1 MTRRDDTTTASRP
14 RPVTGRNA
22 APSTVAVLLLAL
34 LVATLGGVT
43 GGGTARAAT
52 TSPVTGSAS
61 TPTLVTTAST
71 PTYVFPVK
79 PASAASYGRYH
90 HDYPATDLFAACG
103 TTLVSPTSGVV
114 HEVSRKDLW
123 DPAVNDGATRGGLSV
138 SLIGDDGVRYYGSHY
153 ETIVRGIEP
162 GVRVAAGQVLGTL
175 GRTGSARPTPCHL
188 HFGISP
194 PCGAGDWEV
203 RRGVI
208 ETWPYLDAWKAGTQ
222 RSPVKEVAAWR
233 AANPDRCRHGYG
245 AVDLVARDR
254 STGELWRYSSNARGG
269 FLPRVRIG
277 RGWEVMD
284 AVLDPGDLDGDRN
297 PDLVAREK
305 ATGALWLYPG
315 NGRGGF
321 LPRVRVGR
329 GWQAMDR
336 IVAPGDFDGDR
347 HPDLI
352 AREAA
357 TGALWLYPGDGRGGF
372 LPRVRIGRGWQ
383 AMDAIVAIGDL
394 DGDRK
399 PDLLAREKAT
409 GALWLYPGNGR
420 GGFRTRS
427 QVGRGW
433 QAMDALVGVGDLDSD
448 GNVDLLARD
457 PATGVLW
464 RYPGNGRGGWKPRAR
479 IGPGW
484 NVMDAL
490 A

>member
-1 MTRRDDTTTASRP
+1 MKRRATTIP
-14 RPVTGRNA
+14 RSHQVTGRNPV
-22 APSTVAVLLLAL
+22 PSAVALLLAL
-34 LVATLGGVT
+34 LVSTLGGAT
-43 GGGTARAAT
+43 GGGTAARAAA
-52 TSPVTGSAS
+52 TSPVAGSGSPS
-61 TPTLVTTAST
+61 TAPLVATVST

-79 PASAASYGRYH
+79 PASAASYGRDH
-90 HDYPATDLFAACG
+90 HDYPATDIFAACG
-103 TTLVSPTSGVV
+103 TTVVSPTSGVV
-114 HEVSRKDLW
+114 HEVSRQDLW

-153 ETIVRGIEP
+153 QSIVRGIEP
-162 GVRVAAGQVLGTL
+162 GVRVSAGQVLGTV

-233 AANPDRCRHGYG
+233 AANPGRCRHGYG

-254 STGELWRYSSNARGG
+254 ATGELWRYSSNARGG

-277 RGWEVMD
+277 RGWNVMD
-284 AVLDPGDLDGDRN
+284 AIVDPGDLDGDRN

-321 LPRVRVGR
+321 LPRVRIGR
-329 GWQAMDR
+329 GWGTMDR
-336 IVAPGDFDGDR
+336 IVAPGDF
-347 HPDLI
+347 
-352 AREAA
+352 
-357 TGALWLYPGDGRGGF
+357 
-372 LPRVRIGRGWQ
+372 
-383 AMDAIVAIGDL
+383 

-409 GALWLYPGNGR
+409 GALWLYPGDGR

-433 QAMDALVGVGDLDSD
+433 QGMDALVGVGDLDAD

-464 RYPGNGRGGWKPRAR
+464 RYPGDGRGGWKPRAR
-479 IGPGW
+479 IGTGW

>member
-1 MTRRDDTTTASRP
+1 MNGRDTTIP
-14 RPVTGRNA
+14 RSHQGTGRHAVPSAVA
-22 APSTVAVLLLAL
+22 ALLLAL

-52 TSPVTGSAS
+52 TSPVAGSGS
-61 TPTLVTTAST
+61 TSTAPLVSPAST

-79 PASAASYGRYH
+79 PASAASYGRSH
-90 HDYPATDLFAACG
+90 HDYPATDIFAACG

-114 HEVSRKDLW
+114 HEVSRQDLW

-153 ETIVRGIEP
+153 QTIVRGIEP
-162 GVRVAAGQVLGTL
+162 GVRVSAGQVLGTV
-175 GRTGSARPTPCHL
+175 GRTGSARSTPCHL

-208 ETWPYLDAWKAGTQ
+208 ETWPSLDAWKVGTQ

-233 AANPDRCRHGYG
+233 AANPGRCRHGYG

-277 RGWEVMD
+277 RGWNVMD
-284 AVLDPGDLDGDRN
+284 AIVDPGDFDGDRN
-297 PDLVAREK
+297 PDLIAREQ

-321 LPRVRVGR
+321 LPRVKIGR
-329 GWQAMDR
+329 GWGTMDR
-336 IVAPGDFDGDR
+336 IVAPGDF
-347 HPDLI
+347 
-352 AREAA
+352 
-357 TGALWLYPGDGRGGF
+357 
-372 LPRVRIGRGWQ
+372 
-383 AMDAIVAIGDL
+383 

-433 QAMDALVGVGDLDSD
+433 QSMDALVGIGDLDSD

-457 PATGVLW
+457 PATGLLW
-464 RYPGNGRGGWKPRAR
+464 RYPGNGRGGWKPRALV
-479 IGPGW
+479 GSGW